1 MAVTVVF
8 KQQHQKLS
16 PKPTVCSRP
25 IPEFVSVVCT
35 IRAADRPAGR
45 SLNLGRDGEAETR
58 EGPVPGKGRAGQV
71 RPAGGRAA
79 LRDAAVRCGART
91 VMLIRPDGQTG
102 PLRVGRA
109 DPSTSGYV

>member
-45 SLNLGRDGEAETR
+45 SLNLGRDGEAERR
-58 EGPVPGKGRAGQV
+58 EGPVPGKGQGGQGRCGRQEGGQRSGMLQCSAV
-71 RPAGGRAA
+71 RGAGG
-79 LRDAAVRCGART
+79 D
-91 VMLIRPDGQTG
+91 
-102 PLRVGRA
+102 A
-109 DPSTSGYV
+109 DPS

>member
-35 IRAADRPAGR
+35 IRAADRPARR
-45 SLNLGRDGEAETR
+45 SLNLGRDGE
-58 EGPVPGKGRAGQV
+58 GQV
-71 RPAGGRAA
+71 RPAGGRDLSLGRDGQDRAGAA
-79 LRDAAVRCGART
+79 GRRAGSAPGCCSAVRGAGG
-91 VMLIRPDGQTG
+91 D
-102 PLRVGRA
+102 A
-109 DPSTSGYV
+109 DPS